1 MAETLKQLHES
12 VKRMQH
18 LDAMLQEL
26 YAQRQELIPKVQELD
41 TQRMKEKADVDRL
54 EGRTL
59 VAFFYGVIGRMDERL
74 DRERAEA
81 YEASVR
87 YDTAARELSFVE
99 SSIQQAEMELEGL
112 KGCEGRYE
120 QLLAQKTEELKSAGG
135 ESGRKIMELER
146 QLMDLE
152 SERKE
157 LREAIHAGQAALET
171 AGHVM
176 AELEEAS
183 SWSTFDLMGG
193 GILTDMIKHEHMDAA
208 QNEVER
214 LQIQLRSFKTELADV
229 HVHLDVQVRLDD
241 FMRFADYF
249 FDGLFA
255 DWAVRDQIKRSQ
267 AAIDQTYGDIQ
278 RLLDRLG
285 AMDES
290 AEARRC
296 QFQRELDELVVER
309 NS

>member
-1 MAETLKQLHES
+1 MAETLKQLHEN

-26 YAQRQELIPKVQELD
+26 YTQRQELVPKVQELD
-41 TQRMKEKADVDRL
+41 TQRLKEKADVDRL

-59 VAFFYGVIGRMDERL
+59 AAFFYGVIGRMDERL

-99 SSIQQAEMELEGL
+99 DSIQRAEMELEEL

-120 QLLAQKTEELKSAGG
+120 QLLAQKAEELKSAAG
-135 ESGRKIMELER
+135 ENSRKIMELER
-146 QLMDLE
+146 QLMDVE

-157 LREAIHAGQAALET
+157 LREAIYAGQTALET
-171 AGHVM
+171 AGRVM

-183 SWSTFDLMGG
+183 SWSTFDIMGG

-249 FDGLFA
+249 FDGLFT